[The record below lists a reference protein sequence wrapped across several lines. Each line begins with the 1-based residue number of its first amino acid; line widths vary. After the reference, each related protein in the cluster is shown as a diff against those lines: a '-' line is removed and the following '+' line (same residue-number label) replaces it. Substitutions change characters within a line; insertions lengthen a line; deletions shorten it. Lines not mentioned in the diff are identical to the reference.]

1 MCFSKYEFK
10 GRKFLEAVNS
20 VFFPSKR
27 EVGRPIHLLIQ
38 LLNAHPLSSV
48 DLVSE
53 IHDIV

>member
-10 GRKFLEAVNS
+10 GSKFLEAVNS